1 MTQETNVYDK
11 RECVHDK
18 RDLHMCADDTE
29 HSHIHTG
36 EKRPTCMTK
45 DTYIYD
51 KRDLHMCADDT
62 EQSDIHTGEK
72 RPTCTTKE
80 TYIYDKRDPEMCV
93 TLSRFRP
100 RERIQRITKTHL
112 NK

>member
-11 RECVHDK
+11 RECVH
-18 RDLHMCADDTE
+18 
-29 HSHIHTG
+29 
-36 EKRPTCMTK
+36 
-45 DTYIYD
+45 D